1 MNPVQTTHVNDGVKM
16 AYEALVVMGYDFTK
30 MDEMESESDTCN
42 DSR

>member
-1 MNPVQTTHVNDGVKM
+1 MIPIQTTHVDDDVKM

-30 MDEMESESDTCN
+30 MDEMESESDTCD

>member
-1 MNPVQTTHVNDGVKM
+1 MIQIQTTHMSNGMEM

-30 MDEMESESDTCN
+30 MDEMESESDTCD